1 MSPEMNDS
9 GRFSDNVL
17 HDNDLVLEAPTPRQ
31 ILRIAMNLKYLID
44 KLITKEYEEQEILK
58 DNNDIIT
65 EKFVELAYQGCGGDQ
80 KDKSSYLKYRE
91 VIIYSL
97 LNVYSWYKN
106 IQETQIHEGQIITT
120 KLLVVQKLCQI
131 IIDKEVSK
139 KNNLH
144 YLFNHILLRRYSIFE
159 VNNESSLRNAVE
171 LATDQHCTIAVGAS
185 GYQRCLSW
193 LWDGWIIQSPD
204 NPNKFIAEEIVPHTS
219 YLDHFTPQRIKTP
232 KYQNFLQIL
241 FSVIYLFLYSTILN
255 EKLIIDNINP
265 SKTEIFF
272 ILFTLGYVI
281 DEIAKFYYIGL
292 AYLQFWTCLNGTLYI
307 LVTISLIL
315 RFIGVFNS
323 NENYGT
329 IAYRLMACA
338 GPLVWSRLLL
348 YLESQ
353 KFIGITLVVVKHMM
367 RESIIFFFLLILFII
382 GFLQG
387 FIGLDLSDGELDVT
401 NLVINNLLATIIGSG
416 DFSLFENFASPY
428 ATILFYCY
436 SFIISVILL
445 NILIAFFSNAYQTV
459 VDDADTEYMCLM
471 SQKTLRFIRAPDEDV
486 FVPPFNLV
494 ELIFFILLKGQSDST
509 KQTIMTILMTILYSP
524 LLIVTSLWEVRTAG
538 RINYNRL
545 WGLPDDANKKDTI
558 WDLTDGYVEANA
570 NILRGMGTQKSI
582 EATMHKNRE
591 MAIAQ
596 GNEEQRDQK
605 FLVNKKWY
613 DEIENSVPKEEESIS
628 ALKKLIQSQR
638 DDMDAL
644 ALKIDDLMKLITIQG
659 DPGNN
664 DD

>member
-1 MSPEMNDS
+1 MYSDP
-9 GRFSDNVL
+9 GRFSDDVL
-17 HDNDLVLEAPTPRQ
+17 NNHDIVLEVPTPRQ

-44 KLITKEYEEQEILK
+44 KLVTKEYEEEDILR
-58 DNNDIIT
+58 DNNNIIT
-65 EKFVELAYQGCGGDQ
+65 DKFVKLAYEGCGGDP
-80 KDKSSYLKYRE
+80 KDRTSYLKYQA
-91 VIIYSL
+91 VIIYAL

-106 IQETQIHEGQIITT
+106 IQQTEIHEGKTIAT
-120 KLLVVQKLCQI
+120 KLFIIQKLCQI
-131 IIDKEVSK
+131 IIDKEELK

-144 YLFNHILLRRYSIFE
+144 YLFNHILLRRYSIYE
-159 VNNESSLRNAVE
+159 VDNESTLMNAVE
-171 LATDQHCTIAVGAS
+171 LATDQHCTIVIGSS

-193 LWDGWIIQSPD
+193 LWDGWIIQSPE
-204 NPNKFIAEEIVPHTS
+204 NPNKFIADEIVAHNS

-241 FSVIYLFLYSTILN
+241 FSVIFLFLYSSILK
-255 EKLIIDNINP
+255 EKLFVDNNESSNVEII
-265 SKTEIFF
+265 F
-272 ILFTLGYVI
+272 ILFTLGYII
-281 DEIAKFYYIGL
+281 DEITKFCYIGL
-292 AYLQFWTCLNGTLYI
+292 AYFQFWTCLNGVLYI
-307 LVTISLIL
+307 LVTISLIF
-315 RFIGVFNS
+315 RFVGLFS
-323 NENYGT
+323 SHKNYGT
-329 IAYRLMACA
+329 VAYRLMACA

-353 KFIGITLVVVKHMM
+353 KFIGITLVVMKHMM
-367 RESIIFFFLLILFII
+367 RESIIFFFLLILFLV

-416 DFSLFENFASPY
+416 EFSLFENFASPY
-428 ATILFYCY
+428 ASILFYCY

-445 NILIAFFSNAYQTV
+445 NILIAFFSNAYQNV
-459 VDDADTEYMCLM
+459 VDDADIEYMCLM

-494 ELIFFILLKGQSDST
+494 EAVLFIILKGQSGNT
-509 KQTIMTILMTILYSP
+509 KQTIMTMLMTILYSP
-524 LLIVTSLWEVRTAG
+524 LLMVTSLWEVRTAG

-570 NILRGMGTQKSI
+570 NMLRGIGSEIAI

-596 GNEEQRDQK
+596 GKEEMRDRN

-613 DEIENSVPKEEESIS
+613 EEIEQTIPKKEESIS
-628 ALKKLIQSQR
+628 DLKQLIQSQR

-644 ALKIDDLMKLITIQG
+644 ALKIDNLMKLITIQG
-659 DPGNN
+659 DPDNN
-664 DD
+664 ES